1 MTKINSIK
9 ILKTKNSCTRNF
21 FIYDKH
27 QLCVGYITIYQA
39 HLPNCKCIL
48 YLRTASVKSWR
59 SRWLG
64 HTKWRH
70 VTALDFKSR
79 WNWCGK
85 LRLKRRL
92 TWRQENKQIWIQ
104 AVINIKWGRRKNY
117 KSHFL
122 CNVNFLWLQ
131 KISESLFFHTALLS
145 LSLLLPSCD
154 NWKIKRTCHSCLQL
168 WCCMQRRVYFPLCVA
183 SQSVRQTD
191 RSA

>member
-1 MTKINSIK
+1 MSVHCQALYT
-9 ILKTKNSCTRNF
+9 
-21 FIYDKH
+21 H
-27 QLCVGYITIYQA
+27 ITVWQA
-39 HLPNCKCIL
+39 HIPNCKCIF
-48 YLRTASVKSWR
+48 YLCTASVKSWR

-85 LRLKRRL
+85 LRLKRQL

-131 KISESLFFHTALLS
+131 NLRVTFFSHGAAVVVAAAAAVMWQLKNQTNLPQLPAALMLHATSRLFSAL
-145 LSLLLPSCD
+145 C
-154 NWKIKRTCHSCLQL
+154 R
-168 WCCMQRRVYFPLCVA
+168 
-183 SQSVRQTD
+183 QSVRQTD
-191 RSA
+191 RQRDRSA